1 MRKFLPVAAC
11 AALVAGLVAPVAE
24 AAPAKHSKPVAP
36 AADGA
41 RSFEA
46 KARAALA
53 AGSWTVAGRTAAA
66 RAGAPDVVVSGLN
79 NPRQLS
85 LGPGGGLYIA
95 EAGRGGD
102 QCFGAGEEAI
112 CLGETGAVAFVGRPG
127 KAENKAPRRIITGFF
142 SGAGPTGEFALGATG
157 VSKEG
162 EPGKFYSAF
171 NFVPPEFVP
180 PPFSP
185 EQLGKAIRNTWKGK
199 SKIFADVAA
208 YELAHNPDGENVESN
223 PYAVLALHRRVL
235 VADAAGDSVLSVNK
249 KTGKVSLFAVID
261 RKQGGR
267 DPVPTSLARGPHR
280 TILVGTLGAG
290 EAPGAGTVFMLD
302 RHGKL
307 LHSMSGF
314 SGIVGLASD
323 KRHGDLYVSELF
335 AGFDPNDP
343 TSIPGQVTKVDEKG
357 HRTSVPVPFPGGVA
371 VDKKGRLYVAAW
383 SIGADTG
390 TFGIPN
396 SSGQVWRM
404 HL

>member
-11 AALVAGLVAPVAE
+11 AALVAGLVAPVAQ
-24 AAPAKHSKPVAP
+24 AAPAKQSKPVGP

-41 RSFEA
+41 RSLEA

-53 AGSWTVAGRTAAA
+53 ADSRTVAARTAAA
-66 RAGAPDVVVSGLN
+66 RANGPEVVVSGLN

-85 LGPGGGLYIA
+85 IGPGGGLYIA

-102 QCFGAGEEAI
+102 ECFGEGEESI

-127 KAENKAPRRIITGFF
+127 KADNKAPRRIITGFF

-162 EPGKFYSAF
+162 EPGKFYSVF

-235 VADAAGDSVLSVNK
+235 VADAAGDSILSVNK

-267 DPVPTSLARGPHR
+267 DPVPTALVRGPHG
-280 TILVGTLGAG
+280 TIGVGTLGAA
-290 EAPGAGTVFMLD
+290 EAPGAARAYLFD

-307 LHSMSGF
+307 LQSLGGF
-314 SGIVGLASD
+314 TTIVGLAFD
-323 KRHGDLYVSELF
+323 KTDGDVYVSELF
-335 AGFDPNDP
+335 AGFDESDP
-343 TSIPGQVTKVDEKG
+343 TSLPGQVTKVDEKG

-383 SIGADTG
+383 SIGTENG

-404 HL
+404 RL